1 MKIFSNF
8 FNPLKIYP
16 KLFKGKKKITGKRVL
31 RFLGWT
37 ALIFVGLLTILFLY
51 YSKDLPTPGKI
62 QKRMVPA
69 STQIYDRNGNILYDL
84 HGEQRRILLDKKDI
98 PEMMKNATIAAEDK
112 DFYHHFGID
121 FRSILRAAYY
131 DIIHRGSVQGAST
144 ITQQFVKNALLSPE
158 RTWNRKIK
166 ELILTLEVE
175 AMYSKEDILAFYL
188 NEIPYGSNNYG
199 IEAASQSY
207 FGKSVKDLT
216 LAQTATLA
224 ALPQAPTRYSPYGPG
239 KEKLLARKNWVL
251 DRMATLKMISYDQ
264 AEEAKKQELTFV
276 PRAESITAPHF
287 VFLVREILADRYGEQ
302 MVEQG
307 GLKVTT
313 TLDLPTQK
321 MAEEAV
327 YQNAEKNLK
336 KYKVN
341 NAGLTAIDPK
351 TGQIL
356 AMVGSADY
364 FNEEIKGQVNVMLSQ
379 QQPGS
384 AFKPIA
390 YATAFKGKYNPATV
404 LFDLQTDFGNY
415 VPRNYDGSFRGPIT
429 IRQALANSI
438 NIPAVKTLYLA
449 GLNNVIDQAR
459 KMGITSLDNP
469 SRYGLSLVLG
479 GGDVYPLELTGAF
492 GVFGNQG
499 KYAPT
504 TPILK
509 VEDSKGKVLEEWQ
522 DKAKE
527 VLDPQIA
534 YEINSILSDNNA
546 RAPMFGSRSSLY
558 FPDHTVAAKT
568 GTTSENRDAWVMG
581 YTPSLAVGIWVGN
594 TDNTPMSAAGAGIS
608 AAGPIFH
615 QFMENALKNKPNEEF
630 IRPPGIQEVTVD
642 KFSNKLP
649 TQYSPEKIKDIF
661 ASWQVP
667 TDWDDI
673 HIVVKVCKLNGKLA
687 TDQTP
692 SDQIEEQLFTNIH
705 SELPNNPAWEGP
717 VRAWAQANGITNFPP
732 TEKCEEYSQ
741 SNRPNIYFINPT
753 SGASV
758 SGSMEIKV
766 TISSPYPI
774 QSVEYLIDD
783 ISIGTSSSS
792 PFSYIYDTNL
802 LSSGN
807 HILKARAKNSIGMTG
822 EGSITF
828 QAVKDTTAPIISGV
842 SAGSITAHS
851 VTISWITNES
861 SDSQVEYGLTSS
873 YGSLTPVN
881 TTMATNHSIQLTGLN
896 NSTIYHY
903 RVKSKDSSGN
913 LAISAD
919 FTFTTS

>member
-1 MKIFSNF
+1 
-8 FNPLKIYP
+8 
-16 KLFKGKKKITGKRVL
+16 
-31 RFLGWT
+31 
-37 ALIFVGLLTILFLY
+37 
-51 YSKDLPTPGKI
+51 
-62 QKRMVPA
+62 
-69 STQIYDRNGNILYDL
+69 
-84 HGEQRRILLDKKDI
+84 
-98 PEMMKNATIAAEDK
+98 
-112 DFYHHFGID
+112 
-121 FRSILRAAYY
+121 
-131 DIIHRGSVQGAST
+131 
-144 ITQQFVKNALLSPE
+144 
-158 RTWNRKIK
+158 
-166 ELILTLEVE
+166 
-175 AMYSKEDILAFYL
+175 
-188 NEIPYGSNNYG
+188 
-199 IEAASQSY
+199 
-207 FGKSVKDLT
+207 
-216 LAQTATLA
+216 
-224 ALPQAPTRYSPYGPG
+224 
-239 KEKLLARKNWVL
+239 
-251 DRMATLKMISYDQ
+251 
-264 AEEAKKQELTFV
+264 
-276 PRAESITAPHF
+276 
-287 VFLVREILADRYGEQ
+287 
-302 MVEQG
+302 
-307 GLKVTT
+307 
-313 TLDLPTQK
+313 
-321 MAEEAV
+321 
-327 YQNAEKNLK
+327 
-336 KYKVN
+336 
-341 NAGLTAIDPK
+341 
-351 TGQIL
+351 
-356 AMVGSADY
+356 
-364 FNEEIKGQVNVMLSQ
+364 
-379 QQPGS
+379 
-384 AFKPIA
+384 
-390 YATAFKGKYNPATV
+390 
-404 LFDLQTDFGNY
+404 
-415 VPRNYDGSFRGPIT
+415 
-429 IRQALANSI
+429 
-438 NIPAVKTLYLA
+438 
-449 GLNNVIDQAR
+449 
-459 KMGITSLDNP
+459 
-469 SRYGLSLVLG
+469 
-479 GGDVYPLELTGAF
+479 
-492 GVFGNQG
+492 
-499 KYAPT
+499 
-504 TPILK
+504 
-509 VEDSKGKVLEEWQ
+509 
-522 DKAKE
+522 
-527 VLDPQIA
+527 
-534 YEINSILSDNNA
+534 
-546 RAPMFGSRSSLY
+546 
-558 FPDHTVAAKT
+558 
-568 GTTSENRDAWVMG
+568 
-581 YTPSLAVGIWVGN
+581 VGIWVGN